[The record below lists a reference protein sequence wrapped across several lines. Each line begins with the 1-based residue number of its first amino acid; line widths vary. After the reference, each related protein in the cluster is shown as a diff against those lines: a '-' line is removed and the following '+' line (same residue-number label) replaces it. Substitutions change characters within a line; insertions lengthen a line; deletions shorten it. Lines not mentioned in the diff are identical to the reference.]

1 MLTNIAPLDL
11 VPVPQAPTG
20 FVFRRFQGEPDF
32 PRMAALVNAVSLAY
46 QHDYLQNVEELAN
59 DYAHLTNCDL
69 ATDFL
74 FVETEAS
81 ALTTAG
87 TGSRD
92 AAYCRVWWDQEL
104 DGLRRYL
111 VVLVV
116 HPDFRQPP
124 DLERAVLRWAENRLR
139 AIAAAHPA
147 DDDKIFQLWVANSD
161 LDRERTALLEAEGY
175 TAVRWGYLMRR
186 DLAQPIERRALPEG
200 LTARAPR
207 PDEYRKV
214 WDALQEAFRDHWGFR
229 PNTEAEYEGWL
240 ASPMF
245 DASLWQVAFAP
256 SANGHG
262 DEVAGM
268 VLNFIP
274 REENAALGLQRGW
287 TDPICVRRPWRKQ
300 GVAKA
305 LILHSLELLKKQ
317 GMTEAA
323 LGVDTQNPNGA
334 LQLYE
339 SCGFR
344 PLSRSITYRKPLR

>member
-1 MLTNIAPLDL
+1 MLTQIAPSDL
-11 VPVPQAPTG
+11 VQVPNAPAG
-20 FVFRRFQGEPDF
+20 FVFRRFRGETDF
-32 PRMAALVNAVSLAY
+32 PRMAALVNAISLAY
-46 QHDYLQNVEELAN
+46 QHEYIQNVDELAN
-59 DYAHLTNCDL
+59 DYAHLVNCDL

-74 FVETEAS
+74 FVETA
-81 ALTTAG
+81 APG
-87 TGSRD
+87 TDGRD
-92 AAYCRVWWDQEL
+92 VAYCRVWWDEEL

-111 VVLVV
+111 VVLNV
-116 HPDFRQPP
+116 HPDFRQPS
-124 DLERAVLRWAENRLR
+124 DLERALLHWAEARLR

-147 DDDKIFQLWVANSD
+147 DVAKVLQFWVSSSD
-161 LDRERTALLEAEGY
+161 LDQDRTALLESEGY

-186 DLAQPIERRALPEG
+186 DLAEPIEERALPAG

-207 PDEYRKV
+207 PDEYRQV

-229 PNTEAEYEGWL
+229 PNTESEYEGWL
-240 ASPMF
+240 TSPTF

-256 SANGHG
+256 GANGHG
-262 DEVAGM
+262 EEVAGM

-274 REENAALGLQRGW
+274 REENEALGLKRGW
-287 TDPICVRRPWRKQ
+287 TDPICVRRPWRKL

-305 LILHSLELLKKQ
+305 LILRSLELLKAQ
-317 GMTEAA
+317 GLTEAA

-344 PLSRSITYRKPLR
+344 PMRRSANYRKPLD